1 MTKADLVSAISEQA
15 NVPKTEAYELLEE
28 LLGII
33 KDTLESEE
41 EVKISGFGK
50 FEVKRKNERR
60 GRNPQTGED
69 LTINPRKIVTFRS
82 SGMLKDRMNGE
93 LQCE

>member
-1 MTKADLVSAISEQA
+1 MTKSDMVNAISEQA
-15 NVPKTEAYELLEE
+15 NLSKGEATELLEE

-33 KDTLESEE
+33 KETLESEE

-60 GRNPQTGED
+60 GRNPQTGEE
-69 LTINPRKIVTFRS
+69 LTIASRKILAFRP
-82 SGMLKDRMNGE
+82 
-93 LQCE
+93 